1 MTRST
6 GINIFKGSLEGMM
19 LKLKLQYF
27 GHLMRST
34 DSLEK
39 TLMLGGIWGQEEK
52 GAIED
57 EMAGW
62 HHWLDRHE
70 FEWTLGDDGQRCLAC
85 CNSWGRKESDT
96 TEQLNWTELN
106 HWSSLFTHMDSLT
119 HSFIHCSQQI
129 NTEYQICTD
138 TEDTIRNKISEAPAL
153 ISWNVNISNSLIRML
168 VWYNGPPQMSSWL
181 WFTHVTFSSLSW
193 PQKVAEVQILPADP
207 HTGKK
212 EREVKIYF
220 RKLWCFRKTNET
232 IEAGFTALFS
242 QLKWREKQNCWSN
255 TKS

>member
-1 MTRST
+1 
-6 GINIFKGSLEGMM
+6 
-19 LKLKLQYF
+19 
-27 GHLMRST
+27 
-34 DSLEK
+34 
-39 TLMLGGIWGQEEK
+39 
-52 GAIED
+52 
-57 EMAGW
+57 
-62 HHWLDRHE
+62 
-70 FEWTLGDDGQRCLAC
+70 
-85 CNSWGRKESDT
+85 
-96 TEQLNWTELN
+96 
-106 HWSSLFTHMDSLT
+106 
-119 HSFIHCSQQI
+119 
-129 NTEYQICTD
+129 
-138 TEDTIRNKISEAPAL
+138 
-153 ISWNVNISNSLIRML
+153 ML